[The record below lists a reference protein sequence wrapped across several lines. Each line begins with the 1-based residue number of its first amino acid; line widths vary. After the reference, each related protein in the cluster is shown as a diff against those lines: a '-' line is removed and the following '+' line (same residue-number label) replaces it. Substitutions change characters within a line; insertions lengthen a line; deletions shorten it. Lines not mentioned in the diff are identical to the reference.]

1 MLPVKDHA
9 RINKLCTCLVAIF
22 FSIPALAESTAIN
35 INGNIIASPCNVD
48 TDTVNK
54 TVELGEGRV
63 REMSVAGAGGEWAD
77 FELLLTNCPAATVG
91 ATVTFSGT
99 PDDDDA
105 TAFKNSADATGIALR
120 LASRDRATTYQND
133 STMTQTIDTA
143 THSAT
148 FPLSARMFSPKGNP
162 TSGQFAAAVNVS
174 FTYQ

>member
-1 MLPVKDHA
+1 MNRMLSCLLLALMSFAVQAEEINVSA
-9 RINKLCTCLVAIF
+9 RLVAR
-22 FSIPALAESTAIN
+22 
-35 INGNIIASPCNVD
+35 PCTVD

-54 TVELGEGRV
+54 TVELIQGRAS
-63 REMSVAGAGGEWAD
+63 EMKTAGAGGEWTD
-77 FELLLTNCPAATVG
+77 FELLLTKCPAATVG

-120 LASRDRATTYQND
+120 LASRDRATTYQNE

-143 THSAT
+143 AHTAT

>member
-1 MLPVKDHA
+1 MNRMLSCLLLALMSFAVQAEEINVSA
-9 RINKLCTCLVAIF
+9 RLVAR
-22 FSIPALAESTAIN
+22 
-35 INGNIIASPCNVD
+35 PCTVD

-54 TVELGEGRV
+54 TVELGQGRAS
-63 REMSVAGAGGEWAD
+63 EMKTAGAGGEWAD
-77 FELLLTNCPAATVG
+77 FELLLTKCPAATVG

-120 LASRDRATTYQND
+120 LASRDRATTYQNE

-143 THSAT
+143 AHTAT

>member
-1 MLPVKDHA
+1 MNRMLSCLLLALMSFAVQAEEINVSA
-9 RINKLCTCLVAIF
+9 RLVAR
-22 FSIPALAESTAIN
+22 
-35 INGNIIASPCNVD
+35 PCTVD

-54 TVELGEGRV
+54 TVELGQGRAS
-63 REMSVAGAGGEWAD
+63 EMKTAGAGGEWTD
-77 FELLLTNCPAATVG
+77 FELLLTKCPAATVG

-120 LASRDRATTYQND
+120 LASRDRATTYQNE

-143 THSAT
+143 AHTAT

>member
-1 MLPVKDHA
+1 MNRMLSCLLLALMSFAVQAEEINVSA
-9 RINKLCTCLVAIF
+9 RLVAR
-22 FSIPALAESTAIN
+22 
-35 INGNIIASPCNVD
+35 PCTVD

-54 TVELGEGRV
+54 TVALGQSRAS
-63 REMSVAGAGGEWAD
+63 EMKTAGAGGEWTD
-77 FELLLTNCPAATVG
+77 FELLLTKCPAATVG

-120 LASRDRATTYQND
+120 LASRDRATTYQNE

-143 THSAT
+143 THTAT

>member
-1 MLPVKDHA
+1 MLPAKDYA
-9 RINKLCTCLVAIF
+9 RINKLYTCLVAIF
-22 FSIPALAESTAIN
+22 FTIPALAEPTAIN

-48 TDTVNK
+48 TNTVNK
-54 TVELGEGRV
+54 TVELGEGSV
-63 REMSVAGAGGEWAD
+63 RDMSVAGAGAEWID
-77 FELLLTNCPAATVG
+77 FELMLTKCPAPTVK
-91 ATVTFSGT
+91 AIVTFSGT
-99 PDDDDA
+99 PDVDDA

>member
-1 MLPVKDHA
+1 MRFSHVMYFLLGSSLICPLAVQADDSSMTMKGTVLA
-9 RINKLCTCLVAIF
+9 VPCT
-22 FSIPALAESTAIN
+22 
-35 INGNIIASPCNVD
+35 VD

-54 TVELGEGRV
+54 TVELGQGRAS
-63 REMSVAGAGGEWAD
+63 EMKTAGAGGEWTD
-77 FELLLTNCPAATVG
+77 FELLLTKCPAATVG

-120 LASRDRATTYQND
+120 LASRDRATTYQNE

-143 THSAT
+143 AHTAT